1 MEPTNFGANNSFLCL
16 QHHKLSTRIG
26 IQILSPID
34 QKVIIIIIILEMGE
48 KWNPTCLFS
57 VHVGINLTC
66 IDYDWLLLV
75 MIKYNWVWSLSGFWR
90 LFFFFWW
97 ESSLWSLGVWWNP
110 FFLAQ
115 CGAECSVVEL
125 DCGGH
130 QWWHPAA
137 DSFPDTRNPL
147 RSLNRSP
154 NGARGVWIVLFRVD
168 LIEMGLISAMRGIN
182 SGASLSQRVI
192 DAKRLSKMGC
202 KT

>member
-1 MEPTNFGANNSFLCL
+1 MDPHACSVF
-16 QHHKLSTRIG
+16 
-26 IQILSPID
+26 ILAS
-34 QKVIIIIIILEMGE
+34 ILRVLIM
-48 KWNPTCLFS
+48 
-57 VHVGINLTC
+57 V
-66 IDYDWLLLV
+66 DYDWLLLV

-90 LFFFFWW
+90 LFF
-97 ESSLWSLGVWWNP
+97 SSGENLACGVLECGGIL
-110 FFLAQ
+110 FFLASVVH
-115 CGAECSVVEL
+115 CAVCSVVEL
-125 DCGGH
+125 ECGGH
-130 QWWHPAA
+130 QWSHPAA

-168 LIEMGLISAMRGIN
+168 LTEMGLISMRGIN